1 MMSADCFKWT
11 LLGGSGSLG
20 VASGKGVQIFY
31 RFFCSCVCVL
41 WTQQH
46 AQTQWQ
52 NRKGVVHP
60 VCALQALRSDN
71 GDSSWA
77 WRATK
82 YTVQVVTRT
91 QQRRAVLRQPTQTGP
106 FHRTISV
113 KQLSYSPLITGQI
126 NYVSSPDRKLQK
138 TAPFKTKQNKFLN
151 KNCCKDREWSL
162 DQRIT
167 LFLLL

>member
-52 NRKGVVHP
+52 NRKGVFHP
-60 VCALQALRSDN
+60 VCALQALWSDN

-126 NYVSSPDRKLQK
+126 NYVSSPTESSRKLRRSK
-138 TAPFKTKQNKFLN
+138 RSRTSF
-151 KNCCKDREWSL
+151 
-162 DQRIT
+162 
-167 LFLLL
+167 